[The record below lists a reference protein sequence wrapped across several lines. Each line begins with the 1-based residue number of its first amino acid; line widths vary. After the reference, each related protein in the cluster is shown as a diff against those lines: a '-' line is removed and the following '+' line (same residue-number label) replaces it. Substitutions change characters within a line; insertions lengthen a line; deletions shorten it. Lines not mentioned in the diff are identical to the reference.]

1 MKTLILGTLAALVAA
16 APIATAADA
25 QARQTTTT
33 TVQRGPGGREV
44 VTQRTVT
51 RTAPR
56 VWRNGERFNYR
67 NAPNYRRITEYRT
80 YRLTA
85 PRRGW
90 YWARS
95 GRDAVLVRP
104 NGTIA
109 EVRRG
114 AF

>member
-25 QARQTTTT
+25 QTRQTTTT
-33 TVQRGPGGREV
+33 TVKRGPGGREV

-51 RTAPR
+51 RGNAYA
-56 VWRNGERFNYR
+56 WRTGERFDR
-67 NAPNYRRITEYRT
+67 RRAQNYRRITEYRT
-80 YRLTA
+80 YRLAA
-85 PRRGW
+85 PQRGW

-109 EVRRG
+109 QVRRG